1 MTQVHRRTLLKSS
14 VPVLMGAIATGA
26 IASELA
32 GKETKIQSLYVNWE
46 KFGNRYGNLISESDA
61 LFARLTAEGNPD
73 AEALTDEHYSK
84 FVDPACDDFLRVEV
98 RIMRTPAQ
106 DFKDLAIKA
115 RISARVDGTIDDEY
129 NRLIREDA
137 ERLLGKVDI

>member
-1 MTQVHRRTLLKSS
+1 
-14 VPVLMGAIATGA
+14 
-26 IASELA
+26 
-32 GKETKIQSLYVNWE
+32 
-46 KFGNRYGNLISESDA
+46 
-61 LFARLTAEGNPD
+61 
-73 AEALTDEHYSK
+73 
-84 FVDPACDDFLRVEV
+84 
-98 RIMRTPAQ
+98 MRTPAQ